1 MYFFFIVL
9 VYRITNKIP
18 GAQVVNF
25 KISPKHKDTVFTN
38 VQSSHL
44 GRWNQRISGLN
55 KWLEQLTVC
64 QTS

>member
-1 MYFFFIVL
+1 MNVFFFIVL
-9 VYRITNKIP
+9 VYRIINKIP

-44 GRWNQRISGLN
+44 RR
-55 KWLEQLTVC
+55 
-64 QTS
+64 

>member
-1 MYFFFIVL
+1 MIKQKINEIQIHFFIVL
-9 VYRITNKIP
+9 VYRTTNKIP

-44 GRWNQRISGLN
+44 RR
-55 KWLEQLTVC
+55 
-64 QTS
+64 